1 MYICVDVCIDR
12 VDGCV
17 YAVKKIVKP
26 VLGSKDE
33 QRTLR
38 EVYAH
43 ALMGVDKHV
52 VRYICIYVCKYVCV
66 CVCVCVY
73 ICIND

>member
-17 YAVKKIVKP
+17 YAVKKIAKP

-33 QRTLR
+33 QRILR

-52 VRYICIYVCKYVCV
+52 VRY
-66 CVCVCVY
+66 VY
-73 ICIND
+73 RQNKKQKTKIKNDFRLEL